1 VFGHFVGRIVKEWRM
16 KRIAIL
22 TSGGDA
28 PGMNAVIRAA
38 VRTAIANEFELIGIK
53 RGYAGL
59 IGGEIFALSRDEVS
73 NIIGRGG
80 SILESSRSPEFET
93 VDGRKKAA
101 DNLRRNKIEGLIIV
115 GGDGTFRGGALL
127 AKEGG
132 ISILGVPS
140 TIDNDV
146 YGTDF
151 TVGFDTAVSCA
162 VEAIDRIRDTAR
174 TFERVFFIEVMGH
187 HTGFIALQAAV
198 AGGAEG
204 LVIPEVPLEIE
215 DLCLKLQEGRQ
226 SGKKSAIVVV
236 AEAQKPGFSFEIA
249 QEVTRR
255 TRFETRVCVLGHL
268 QRGGSPTA
276 ADRILGS
283 NLGAAAIEA
292 LGQKMTGIIVGVVEN
307 RLTYTPLAETYQ
319 MKKALSPRLE
329 QLTRILS

>member
-1 VFGHFVGRIVKEWRM
+1 M

-59 IGGEIFALSRDEVS
+59 IGGELFPLTRDEVS

-80 SILESSRSPEFET
+80 SVLESSRSSEFET
-93 VDGRKKAA
+93 VEGRKKAA

-115 GGDGTFRGGALL
+115 GGDGTFRGGDLL

>member
-1 VFGHFVGRIVKEWRM
+1 M

-38 VRTAIANEFELIGIK
+38 VRTAIAKEFELIGIK

-127 AKEGG
+127 VKEGG

-255 TRFETRVCVLGHL
+255 TGFETRVCVLGHL

-329 QLTRILS
+329 QLTRILL